1 MRLKRADVKAARMRA
16 RGGDVGA
23 ARLLLAHSVACGH
36 ERLALRRY
44 FFARMLGASDLAEFE
59 PFCGQVAA
67 RLAQDELK
75 AMARDAVVLAD
86 RLQNGLHGSAA

>member
-1 MRLKRADVKAARMRA
+1 MRLKRDDVKTARQRA
-16 RGGDVGA
+16 RGGDAAA

-44 FFARMLGASDLAEFE
+44 FFARMLGAGDLTEFE

-75 AMARDAVVLAD
+75 AMAHDAVALAD
-86 RLQNGLHGSAA
+86 RLQNRQLGSAA

>member
-1 MRLKRADVKAARMRA
+1 
-16 RGGDVGA
+16 
-23 ARLLLAHSVACGH
+23 
-36 ERLALRRY
+36 
-44 FFARMLGASDLAEFE
+44 MLGASDLAEFE